1 MSKRILIIIAI
12 TIVFLIGIIMYFGVR
27 ALQPRAYAPH
37 NTTTATATASPSEKT
52 SEKTATPAPPV
63 TRYPTP
69 ETQNLT
75 PETQNLTI
83 TAVPTLATNEEI
95 KQYTAA
101 TTTPRD
107 INPASF
113 KLNLL
118 DIRAVSY
125 APGKTFIIEKP
136 SALTPSS
143 IWEFNAKTKTLA
155 LIAEKE
161 LGLMMQWF
169 MNGRWAL
176 RLNVNQA
183 RVPALVFID
192 TATREEIPLS
202 VKTLPAKCAI
212 AGKSPIIYCGVPL
225 EIPPGII
232 LPDDYLKRKFYSDD
246 RIVKIDIQGTRMKE
260 LPIAGNNPLD
270 IYNPAVIHNALFFIN
285 RYDEK
290 IYTLPLF

>member
-1 MSKRILIIIAI
+1 MSKRLLIIIAI
-12 TIVFLIGIIMYFGVR
+12 AIVFFIGIIMYFGIR
-27 ALQPRAYAPH
+27 ALQPRSYAPQE
-37 NTTTATATASPSEKT
+37 TITATATPSPSKKT
-52 SEKTATPAPPV
+52 TTLAPALSALPTPSLPIATTLSAPTATII
-63 TRYPTP
+63 R
-69 ETQNLT
+69 
-75 PETQNLTI
+75 
-83 TAVPTLATNEEI
+83 ATDEEI
-95 KQYTAA
+95 KQYTAS
-101 TTTPRD
+101 TSTPRD
-107 INPASF
+107 INPAPF

-136 SALTPSS
+136 SALIPSS
-143 IWEFNAKTKTLA
+143 IGEFNTKTKALT

-176 RLNVNQA
+176 RFSVNQA

-192 TATREEIPLS
+192 TATREKIPLYF
-202 VKTLPAKCAI
+202 KTLPAKCTI
-212 AGKSPIIYCGVPL
+212 AGKSPIVYCGVPL

-232 LPDDYLKRKFYSDD
+232 LPDDYLKKKFYSRD
-246 RIVKIDIQGTRMKE
+246 RIITIDMHGARVKE
-260 LPIAGNNPLD
+260 LPIASDSPLD

-290 IYTLPLF
+290 IYTLPLSADY